1 MYAQSNMNTA
11 APLNITRTTKILI
24 AIIVVLTTIVMVLAG
39 WSWRVLHKVG
49 PPANVASQPALN
61 LNANQAPP
69 DVLSATLSP
78 SGFAPVEISHSAGRF
93 NLKVT
98 NHSEQQEIV
107 LRLKKV
113 GGEQLSEVRVSEKVN
128 SWTGQFNLA
137 PGVYTLSE
145 ASHPG
150 WTYQITLTAP

>member
-1 MYAQSNMNTA
+1 MYAQSNMNAA
-11 APLNITRTTKILI
+11 APFNITSTTKILI
-24 AIIVVLTTIVMVLAG
+24 AIIVALLTIIIVLGG
-39 WSWRVLHKVG
+39 WSWNMLQKVG
-49 PPANVASQPALN
+49 PPANVGSQPALN

-69 DVLSATLSP
+69 VVLSVTLSP
-78 SGFAPVEISHSAGRF
+78 SGFTPVEISQSAGRF

-128 SWTGQFNLA
+128 SWTGQFDLA
-137 PGVYTLSE
+137 PGVYNLSE